1 MNEEI
6 KPCPFCG
13 SDEVKEFKKVNQ
25 LHKVELFGVCC
36 WDCGG
41 ESGISGI
48 KEEAIQKWNQR
59 PYDFDMPAIVKKVQQ
74 FEELVSSLIMAWDTG
89 AIALWNENDID
100 IYRKMVKPCKQ
111 PE

>member
-1 MNEEI
+1 MSKEI

-13 SDEVKEFKKVNQ
+13 SEDVEVFPNYGRY
-25 LHKVELFGVCC
+25 FAACC
-36 WDCGG
+36 DCGSEG
-41 ESGISGI
+41 PNKER
-48 KEEAIQKWNQR
+48 KEEAIRKWNQR